1 MTWLSLLTKDE
12 RQEAADAIDC
22 ILDFLGLSVRKAD
35 PLEEK
40 LFGRWAAHVE
50 ASEASIAKVE
60 AMLEKLLL
68 ESWSVQAQK
77 AIKEAAKV
85 VELFSGP
92 LTQDEVQLIVA
103 AVAKAMGPDF
113 ASLTTEEATRLVG
126 TAYLLGR
133 KVTAQAIGLKP
144 KLAVIDEAARTIL
157 TEHTVFWI
165 GQHYDAALG
174 GEIAGIVRELALE
187 SGLGRAEVG
196 KRLKEAL
203 GGVFPKSDVYWRG
216 LAATTVTRARAL
228 GAVQSLVEAEV
239 EEYEIMA
246 MLDERTCELCTHLN
260 GKTFR
265 TEHAVALRDA
275 LLEANTPEDVKRI
288 HPWRTLKEIK
298 NWDEEKL
305 AESGMALPPYHF
317 HCFPPGT
324 MVLTIRGPRPIEQ
337 ITEGDLVLTHR
348 GRWKPVAATM
358 VRSYEGELVVVNGRV
373 ASTIDHPYLAAT
385 TNGIE
390 WLPATCLGN
399 CSLLQVVLQSQW
411 KPGGESH
418 DQQDMSDVRQ
428 GISGVSIPQPCEV
441 LFPRV
446 PESSESEGGYRADQ
460 GETVSSCQSDP
471 SLPAM
476 REGIPSPREPG
487 AAGQRR
493 LLQQRVQGQSSG
505 HQDYTGLR
513 GLWETVPEEQG
524 LFGQGLW
531 EVLLPGLSEQSQERG
546 KTLQV
551 ERRDQNRQERL
562 YIRVSSGS
570 PLCEQPRICAATS
583 SCNGEVVGA
592 VSRSGRSGS
601 SQERHSDR
609 QQTGELDAFSK
620 QLGALRIPQG
630 ATYGFQWTPVISLE
644 KQHYRG
650 PVYNLEVEDD
660 ESYFANGF
668 AVHNCRCTY
677 VAKTFKEVE
686 GKPLAIEF
694 PSLQP
699 KSTIPDVDALRYAGS
714 GAYLG
719 GAGEKHIYE
728 DASGNKYIFKPAVSK
743 SGVSEPFRAYVQ
755 EAASQIAARL
765 YEPGEFVEI
774 KAMTLRGRLGTVQP
788 LLSGVKGNLKSIKW
802 QSLAPDVW
810 KQIQR
815 EHVLDWVVGNF
826 DSHAGN
832 FIYLEGG
839 RVLGIDKEQA
849 FRYLYDPK
857 SWKMSLDYHPN
868 AVYGEQEPLYN
879 TLYRAFAQNKIDLDL
894 QAVLPVLQRLE
905 RISDDEYRAIL
916 RPYAEALK
924 GKGAAAEDLLD
935 RAVKRKHEVRECYRE
950 FFTKLLKMRDPHFK
964 GTFKFLDEMSAQDL
978 REASLAAKVL
988 SKAEL
993 QAMDVASLKK
1003 LAKAQ
1008 KIPYYYYLTKAELVE
1023 VLSDPDQ
1030 LTAVTVAA
1038 RDRARARLRAAR
1050 GARQALA
1057 PAAGDVLEDLGRA
1070 TARGVSVRK
1079 DKDVLEG
1086 QQLNV
1091 RRIEDDGRPGF
1102 ELTCKLTQEYH
1113 DKVRSALRRLGG
1125 TRDDYLFYGGKL
1137 TSTHFGFTRSRYEF
1151 AGRAMVLNLPDAE
1164 VVFADDANRR
1174 ALLGQLTIRV
1184 YGNDGVTSAQRLKQ
1198 IFSDLGL
1205 DMLAQDPTPEDD
1217 RLFRLSRLA
1226 WQHAPQEEIRT
1237 RRAGRTAAELEDILR
1252 RKGIDPARA
1261 GKLVEREVWP
1271 GYRTFVEEGA
1281 ASRYKALGAEYLFA
1295 GVDDAESV
1303 VRILSPDSPGLMSTC
1318 ERYRFGIFKGGAS
1331 PGSDIGTG
1339 GADSAFA
1346 RLVPRNARGKR
1357 MFRESYKGGGYRL
1370 IIDVAELDRADWY
1383 AYGHDAFGI
1392 TYRDFERRP
1401 AAEEFVQRLNREY
1414 RPNNEVMFRKGI
1426 RKESII
1432 GITCDSYYM
1441 RDTLLQE
1448 FRRAGIMEVNGR
1460 KIEDFIKV
1468 QEMV

>member
-1 MTWLSLLTKDE
+1 MRSATWLNLLTQDE

-22 ILDFLGLSVRKAD
+22 ILEFLGLSVRKAD

-60 AMLEKLLL
+60 AALEKLLL
-68 ESWSVQAQK
+68 ESWSAQAQK

-85 VELFSGP
+85 VESFSGP

-113 ASLTTEEATRLVG
+113 ASLTKEEATRLVG

-133 KVTAQAIGLKP
+133 KVTAQAVGLKP
-144 KLAVIDEAARTIL
+144 KLAVVDEAARIIL

-187 SGLGRAEVG
+187 SGLGRVEVG
-196 KRLKEAL
+196 RRLKEAL

-216 LAATTVTRARAL
+216 LAATTVTRARAM

-298 NWDEEKL
+298 DWDEEKL
-305 AESGMALPPYHF
+305 AEGGHSLPPYHF
-317 HCFPPGT
+317 H
-324 MVLTIRGPRPIEQ
+324 
-337 ITEGDLVLTHR
+337 
-348 GRWKPVAATM
+348 
-358 VRSYEGELVVVNGRV
+358 
-373 ASTIDHPYLAAT
+373 
-385 TNGIE
+385 
-390 WLPATCLGN
+390 
-399 CSLLQVVLQSQW
+399 
-411 KPGGESH
+411 
-418 DQQDMSDVRQ
+418 
-428 GISGVSIPQPCEV
+428 
-441 LFPRV
+441 
-446 PESSESEGGYRADQ
+446 
-460 GETVSSCQSDP
+460 
-471 SLPAM
+471 
-476 REGIPSPREPG
+476 
-487 AAGQRR
+487 
-493 LLQQRVQGQSSG
+493 
-505 HQDYTGLR
+505 
-513 GLWETVPEEQG
+513 
-524 LFGQGLW
+524 
-531 EVLLPGLSEQSQERG
+531 
-546 KTLQV
+546 
-551 ERRDQNRQERL
+551 
-562 YIRVSSGS
+562 
-570 PLCEQPRICAATS
+570 
-583 SCNGEVVGA
+583 
-592 VSRSGRSGS
+592 
-601 SQERHSDR
+601 
-609 QQTGELDAFSK
+609 
-620 QLGALRIPQG
+620 
-630 ATYGFQWTPVISLE
+630 
-644 KQHYRG
+644 
-650 PVYNLEVEDD
+650 
-660 ESYFANGF
+660 
-668 AVHNCRCTY
+668 CRCTY

-686 GKPLAIEF
+686 GKPLAVEF

-699 KSTIPDVDALRYAGS
+699 KSTIPGPDALSYVGS

-743 SGVSEPFRAYVQ
+743 SGVPEPFRAYVQ

-774 KAMTLRGRLGTVQP
+774 KAMALRGRLGTVQP
-788 LLSGVKGNLKSIKW
+788 LLAGVKGNLKSITW
-802 QSLAPDVW
+802 QSLGPDAW

-815 EHVLDWVVGNF
+815 EHVLDWVIGNF

-849 FRYLYDPK
+849 FRYLYDLK

-964 GTFKFLDEMSAQDL
+964 GTFKFLDEMKAPDL
-978 REASLAAKVL
+978 RAAPLAAKVL

-993 QAMDVASLKK
+993 QAMDVAGLKN

-1023 VLSDPDQ
+1023 VLSNPDQ

-1038 RDRARARLRAAR
+1038 RDRARTRLRAAR
-1050 GARQALA
+1050 GARQVSA
-1057 PAAGDVLEDLGRA
+1057 PTAGDVLEDLGRA
-1070 TARGVSVRK
+1070 TARGISVRK

-1237 RRAGRTAAELEDILR
+1237 RRAGRTAVELEDILR

-1281 ASRYKALGAEYLFA
+1281 TSRYKALGAEYLFA

-1370 IIDVAELDRADWY
+1370 IIDVAELDRTDWY

-1401 AAEEFVQRLNREY
+1401 AAEEFLQRLNREY